1 VFLPSSDSRFS
12 EIGSTTSTQTMSS
25 GVCYNASDGQWY
37 VTNTQQITSFL
48 GTTGGGTGA
57 LMTKLNY
64 GNYWDYTLGTNYWV
78 AYSWSK
84 DTTFGGSVTISNA
97 SPGVVSAT
105 AHGAAI
111 GQEVYFTTTGAL
123 PSPLVANTAYYIST
137 TGFTANA
144 FSLSTTRANAL
155 AGVNINT
162 TTAGSP
168 THTLHTITETLLSP
182 RSSFSTASEITA
194 APLMLG
200 TVNISAAPIPSAA
213 DKMRTYGVV
222 KTAAPATTDM
232 RRFTP

>member
-1 VFLPSSDSRFS
+1 
-12 EIGSTTSTQTMSS
+12 
-25 GVCYNASDGQWY
+25 
-37 VTNTQQITSFL
+37 
-48 GTTGGGTGA
+48 
-57 LMTKLNY
+57 MTKLNY